1 MIYVDTSVVLA
12 ELLAEDRSP
21 PARLWESDLVSSRLL
36 DLQSICATTVLCL
49 ETSVSQQQTD
59 QDLPVRFR
67 ELESTL
73 VLLDRS
79 RVHGS

>member
-1 MIYVDTSVVLA
+1 MDVSYV
-12 ELLAEDRSP
+12 R
-21 PARLWESDLVSSRLL
+21 LVSSRLL
-36 DLQSICATTVLCL
+36 DLQSIRSTTVLRL

-59 QDLPVRFR
+59 QNLLVRFR
-67 ELESTL
+67 ESESTL